1 METNLRDTGI
11 EVLGQFPWGTH
22 FCQFYRTKK
31 DLVEILIPYFR
42 AGLAANEFC
51 LWITS
56 EPLKKEEAY
65 RAIAS
70 AIPQGDESIKSG
82 QIEIL
87 PYEEWYLKDG
97 KFDPQ
102 TVLRSWVEKM
112 ESALQH
118 GYAGLRLSA
127 NTFWL
132 EKKDWNSFTEYE
144 SEVHKIISNY
154 RMLALCTYNLT
165 RCSATEIIDVIQNHE
180 FALIKQ
186 EGKWELFENSAYKV
200 TKEALL
206 QTREK
211 FERLYL
217 AMSEGVALH
226 QVIYDPT
233 GKPVD
238 YIITDVNPAYESIL
252 GLKRES
258 VIGKKAS
265 EVYRS
270 KEPPFLDI
278 YARMASS
285 GESTS
290 FESYFA
296 PMKKHFSISVF
307 SIQKGQ
313 FATVFSDITARKQT
327 EEKIRQ
333 QADEWKMTFNSLT
346 DMISIQDR
354 EFRLVR
360 VNKAYEEAVKM
371 KEADLIG
378 KRCYEVIHGLSCPQI
393 NCPHHQT
400 VVTGK
405 TITTESFEPRLGLFI
420 EATTSPIFD
429 DNGEVRGTV
438 HVIKNITERKIADE
452 MLKQSQ
458 KDLNHAQAVSHTG
471 SWRLN
476 VQQNELTWSDETY
489 RIFKIPAGTPM
500 NYEKFLSLIY
510 PEDRDYVNQKWQ
522 AALKG
527 EAYDIEHR
535 IVTGNEIR
543 WVREKA
549 ELEYDEQ
556 GNLSGGFGTVQDIT
570 ERKRMEEALQFEA
583 DKLKNIL
590 NSMEDG
596 VYIVNRNYDIEYINP
611 AMQARFGEL
620 NSQKCYQYLHDRQ
633 DVCPWCRNQE
643 VFSGNRIHWELFF
656 PRANGTFEITG
667 IPMRNSAGEIT
678 KLEILHDITER
689 KKAEERIQK
698 LNQSLLQRTAELEFA
713 NRELEAFSYS
723 VSHDLRSPLRS
734 IDGFSQAL
742 LEDYSALLDDQ
753 GKDCLRRIRQS
764 SQLMSELIDDLLSLS
779 RATMT
784 ELHLETIN
792 LSETAEQ
799 IAAHLQSEDPA
810 RQVKW
815 VIQSGLQASGDPRLV
830 HQLLENLLS
839 NAFKFTARTP
849 QAQIEFGG
857 KTLQNEI
864 IYYVKDNGA
873 GFDMAYSGKL
883 FKPFQRL
890 HSSSEYPGT
899 GIGLALVQRIV
910 IRHGGRVWAE
920 AEPGKGA
927 CFYFTLKP
935 NSTEIE

>member
-1 METNLRDTGI
+1 MENDLRDTGI
-11 EVLGQFPWGTH
+11 EIIGKSPWGTH
-22 FCQFYRTKK
+22 FCQFFRDKQ
-31 DLVEILIPYFR
+31 DLLDILIPYFK
-42 AGLAANEFC
+42 AGLVSGEFC

-56 EPLKKEEAY
+56 EPLDREEAY
-65 RAIAS
+65 QAASRAIPGFA
-70 AIPQGDESIKSG
+70 GYVETG

-87 PYEEWYLKDG
+87 PYNFWYLKDG
-97 KFDPQ
+97 KFEPQ
-102 TVLRSWVEKM
+102 RVLNSWKAKLD
-112 ESALQH
+112 SALQR
-118 GYAGLRLSA
+118 GYSGLRLSA

-132 EKKDWNSFTEYE
+132 GKKDWNSFVEYE
-144 SEVHKIISNY
+144 SAVHRIIGNC
-154 RMLALCTYNLT
+154 RMLALCTYALT
-165 RCSATEIIDVIQNHE
+165 RCSAIEVIDVVRNHE

-186 EGKWELFENSAYKV
+186 EGKWELFENSAYKA
-200 TKEALL
+200 TREALL

-211 FERLYL
+211 FEQLYL

-226 QVIYDPT
+226 RVIYDQNGMAT
-233 GKPVD
+233 D
-238 YIITDVNPAYESIL
+238 YVITDVNPAYESIL
-252 GLKRES
+252 GLSRES
-258 VIGKKAS
+258 VIERKAS
-265 EVYRS
+265 EVYGTG
-270 KEPPFLDI
+270 EPPFLDI
-278 YARMASS
+278 YARVASS
-285 GESTS
+285 GERTS
-290 FESYFA
+290 FEAYFA

-313 FATVFSDITARKQT
+313 FATVFSDITARKQA
-327 EEKIRQ
+327 EEQLRQ
-333 QADEWKMTFNSLT
+333 RADEWKMTFDSIT
-346 DMISIQDR
+346 DMISIQDKD
-354 EFRLVR
+354 FKLIR
-360 VNKAYEEAVKM
+360 VNKAY
-371 KEADLIG
+371 KEAIKIKEEDLIG
-378 KRCYEVIHGLSCPQI
+378 KRCYEIVHGISCPQT

-400 VVTGK
+400 ILTGK
-405 TITTESFEPRLGLFI
+405 TVTTEAFEPRLGIFI

-429 DNGEVRGTV
+429 ENGEVRGTV
-438 HVIKNITERKIADE
+438 HVMKNITERKKAEDL
-452 MLKQSQ
+452 LKKRQ

-471 SWRLN
+471 SWRLDA
-476 VQQNELTWSDETY
+476 QQNELVWSDETY

-500 NYEKFLSLIY
+500 NYEKFLSLVY
-510 PEDRDYVNQKWQ
+510 PEDRDYVNLKWQ

-527 EAYDIEHR
+527 QAYDIEHR
-535 IVTGNEIR
+535 ILAGDEIK

-549 ELEYDEQ
+549 ELEYDEH

-570 ERKRMEEALQFEA
+570 ERKRMEEALLFEA

-611 AMQARFGEL
+611 AMQAHFGEL
-620 NSQKCYQYLHDRQ
+620 NYQKCYQYLHNRQ
-633 DVCPWCRNQE
+633 DACPWCRNQE
-643 VFSGNRIHWELFF
+643 VFNGNRIHWELFF

-667 IPMRNSAGEIT
+667 IPLRNSAGEIT

-689 KKAEERIQK
+689 KKAEERIQR

-742 LEDYSALLDDQ
+742 LEDYSALIDAQ
-753 GKDCLRRIRQS
+753 GKDYLRRIRQS

-779 RATMT
+779 RAAMT

-799 IAAHLQSEDPA
+799 IAARLQGENPA

-815 VIQSGLQASGDPRLV
+815 IIQPGLRASGDPRLV

-839 NAFKFTARTP
+839 NAFKFTARTSSP
-849 QAQIEFGG
+849 QIEFGA
-857 KTLQNEI
+857 KQEQNETV
-864 IYYVKDNGA
+864 YYVKDNGA
-873 GFDMAYSGKL
+873 GFDMAYAGKL

-935 NSTEIE
+935 NSGEL